1 MTLPRLDDQEQRVL
15 GALLEK
21 QRTVPASYPLS
32 GQALR
37 SACNQTS
44 SREPVVDYDDATVEQ
59 VARRLKD
66 HELVRIVWSEKG
78 RRTLRYHQR
87 LTEALDLG
95 DDEAAVVTLLLLRG
109 AQAPGELRT
118 RSERLHA
125 FADRRDVEEV
135 LARLAS
141 RDEPVVRELERRPG
155 QRERR
160 WVHLLGPVDDGAGG
174 GVGAGAGGAGAGA
187 VAEVAL
193 PEGGPEARDA
203 RVRTSYDAVAAAYA
217 DALTDEL
224 DGLVLERWLLDRV
237 AAHAV
242 ADGGPVVEVG
252 CGPGHVTAYLAAA
265 GAQAHG
271 LDLSPGMVDQAR
283 ARFPDAEF
291 QVGDLRRL
299 VRPRDHDG
307 WAAVLAWYSLVHSVP
322 AELPEAFA
330 ALVRPL
336 RPGGLLVVA
345 LHAGSGLEHAGTWFD
360 ADVDLDFVRHDP
372 ASVAALLA
380 DAGLVDVEWYHRG
393 PVTARGEQR
402 ERVYLLARR
411 DDAPGQPR

>member
-95 DDEAAVVTLLLLRG
+95 EDEAAVLTLLLLRG

-118 RSERLHA
+118 RSERLHP
-125 FADRRDVEEV
+125 FTDRRDVEEV
-135 LARLAS
+135 LTRLAA
-141 RDEPVVRELERRPG
+141 RDEPLVRELERRAG

-160 WVHLLGPVDDGAGG
+160 WVHLLGPVDDGAGD
-174 GVGAGAGGAGAGA
+174 AAGAGAGA
-187 VAEVAL
+187 VAEAAL

-203 RVRTSYDAVAAAYA
+203 RVRTSYDAVAPAYA

-224 DGLVLERWLLDRV
+224 DVLVLERWLLDRV

-265 GAQAHG
+265 GAEAHG
-271 LDLSPGMVDQAR
+271 LDLSPGMVEQAR

-291 QVGDLRRL
+291 EVGDLRRL

-307 WAAVLAWYSLVHSVP
+307 WAAVLAWYSLIHSVP

-360 ADVDLDFVRHDP
+360 EDVDLDFVRHDP
-372 ASVAALLA
+372 ASVAAQLTE
-380 DAGLVDVEWYHRG
+380 AGLVDVEWYHRG
-393 PVTARGEQR
+393 PVTAHGEQR

-411 DDAPGQPR
+411 DDARGQPR